1 MPKIVDHAHMR
12 DGLVDGCVRLFAD
25 RGYASLTMREVAAA
39 LGVSTGTL
47 YHYFP
52 GKDALF
58 DAVVRAVAA
67 QDLGAVADYADLPA
81 DPGIAIWVGALEKLP
96 FLASLLTLGLPQA
109 ATFHLVR
116 QPEQRA
122 GITAVLLVA
131 SLLLGAVVALAGIAV
146 LAFEFRTRIA
156 VALVTALALAA
167 GYRYRLFQ
175 GLSPKGVVVRAS
187 APIERKMPS

>member
-1 MPKIVDHAHMR
+1 MR

-81 DPGIAIWVGALEKLP
+81 DPGLRLAALLAHVEVHEDRFARELLVLLEVRRIHGEHEGPLAGVRAAADAYVAAIDG
-96 FLASLLTLGLPQA
+96 FLGT
-109 ATFHLVR
+109 R
-116 QPEQRA
+116 DPELARL
-122 GITAVLLVA
+122 LLVA
-131 SLLLGAVVALAGIAV
+131 INGLLIQRLIDHRRTPLAGQ
-146 LAFEFRTRIA
+146 LP
-156 VALVTALALAA
+156 
-167 GYRYRLFQ
+167 RL
-175 GLSPKGVVVRAS
+175 LRLLPAPASPA
-187 APIERKMPS
+187 